1 MGAAVRSLSPLLGNC
16 PFPVYLP
23 KLRHQLNQLNISASI
38 SPAARGCHWHKLHM
52 LARNE
57 MKSPV
62 WFSWHQI
69 VTTMNFGFI
78 IWRVNCLVYV
88 CSLQLTCAARDI
100 DKIKWNIKP
109 SPPFKIQD
117 RCKFDSVC
125 CVAFIKLII
134 DHATFTDL
142 IKPRVSNNTSYTST
156 SHGEIM
162 EENKIPA
169 GRGRGRARTR
179 VSSASSESPGPRSV
193 PSSPGPPG
201 EFKCFLLFLESL
213 LTHAFM

>member
-38 SPAARGCHWHKLHM
+38 SPAARGRHWHKLHM
-52 LARNE
+52 LTRNE

-88 CSLQLTCAARDI
+88 CSSQLTCAARDI
-100 DKIKWNIKP
+100 DKIKWNIK
-109 SPPFKIQD
+109 SSTPFKIVANLNLWL
-117 RCKFDSVC
+117 CPLC
-125 CVAFIKLII
+125 CVHKIEYWPCYLYRFDK
-134 DHATFTDL
+134 T
-142 IKPRVSNNTSYTST
+142 TS
-156 SHGEIM
+156 
-162 EENKIPA
+162 
-169 GRGRGRARTR
+169 
-179 VSSASSESPGPRSV
+179 
-193 PSSPGPPG
+193 
-201 EFKCFLLFLESL
+201 F
-213 LTHAFM
+213 